1 MNDTGCL
8 GQMDKAVAAAIEL
21 YVTDGKKLEDGTS
34 FVTELNNCM
43 LTISLKDKS
52 LSMEFDPNQED
63 FDGADYRLDMTIG
76 IYQDIDSEDME
87 RKLMGKEVA
96 RRG

>member
-1 MNDTGCL
+1 MNGQGWL
-8 GQMDKAVAAAIEL
+8 GQMDGAVEAALEL
-21 YVTDGKKLEDGTS
+21 FAADNKRLDEGTS

-52 LSMEFDPNQED
+52 LNMEFDPNKED

-87 RKLMGKEVA
+87 RKLIGKEVA

>member
-1 MNDTGCL
+1 MNGQGWL
-8 GQMDKAVAAAIEL
+8 GQMNGAVEAALEL
-21 YVTDGKKLEDGTS
+21 FAADNKKLDEGTS
-34 FVTELNNCM
+34 FVTEFNNCM

-52 LSMEFDPNQED
+52 LNMEFDPNKED

-87 RKLMGKEVA
+87 RKLIGKEVA

>member
-43 LTISLKDKS
+43 GRWLGMLTTSS
-52 LSMEFDPNQED
+52 
-63 FDGADYRLDMTIG
+63 
-76 IYQDIDSEDME
+76 
-87 RKLMGKEVA
+87 
-96 RRG
+96 

>member
-34 FVTELNNCM
+34 LVTELNNCM

-52 LSMEFDPNQED
+52 LSMEFDPNKED
-63 FDGADYRLDMTIG
+63 FDGADYRLDTTIG

>member
-1 MNDTGCL
+1 MNGQGWL
-8 GQMDKAVAAAIEL
+8 GQMDGAVEAALEL
-21 YVTDGKKLEDGTS
+21 FTADNKKLDEGTS

-52 LSMEFDPNQED
+52 LNMEFDPNKED
-63 FDGADYRLDMTIG
+63 FDGADYRLNMTIG

-87 RKLMGKEVA
+87 RKLIGKEVA

>member
-34 FVTELNNCM
+34 SVTELNNCM

-52 LSMEFDPNQED
+52 LSMEFDPNKED

>member
-34 FVTELNNCM
+34 FVTELNDCM
-43 LTISLKDKS
+43 LTISLKNKTLEVEFNPDK
-52 LSMEFDPNQED
+52 ED
-63 FDGADYRLDMTIG
+63 FGATKYQLDMTIG
-76 IYQDIDSEDME
+76 IYIDIESE
-87 RKLMGKEVA
+87 GTQHA
-96 RRG
+96 

>member
-1 MNDTGCL
+1 M
-8 GQMDKAVAAAIEL
+8 A
-21 YVTDGKKLEDGTS
+21 KKLEDGTS

-52 LSMEFDPNQED
+52 LSMEFDPNKED

>member
-1 MNDTGCL
+1 MSMVL
-8 GQMDKAVAAAIEL
+8 R
-21 YVTDGKKLEDGTS
+21 
-34 FVTELNNCM
+34 
-43 LTISLKDKS
+43 ISLKDKS
-52 LSMEFDPNQED
+52 LSMEFDPNKED

>member
-34 FVTELNNCM
+34 FVAELNNCM

-52 LSMEFDPNQED
+52 LSMEFDPNKED

>member
-1 MNDTGCL
+1 MNGQGWL
-8 GQMDKAVAAAIEL
+8 GQMDGAVEAALEL
-21 YVTDGKKLEDGTS
+21 FAADNKKLDEGTC

-52 LSMEFDPNQED
+52 LNMEFDPNKED

-87 RKLMGKEVA
+87 RKLIGKEVA

>member
-34 FVTELNNCM
+34 FVIELNNCM

-52 LSMEFDPNQED
+52 LSMEFDPNKED

>member
-34 FVTELNNCM
+34 FVKELNNCM

-52 LSMEFDPNQED
+52 LSMEFDPNKED